1 MNPALL
7 PLFVGVPLIAAG
19 LLAVLHRAP
28 LWLRRTLYTV
38 PSAAG
43 LLASSC
49 LIWLTREGSVLAH
62 NVGLWKNGISIPFV
76 VDVFSALMLWTT
88 ALLILVCSAFA
99 SVVGDDERP
108 FFSAVVMVLYAGV
121 SGALMTG
128 DVFNMFVFIE
138 VMLLPAY
145 GLLAMVGTLGRL
157 KAGQIYVTVNLLTST
172 VFLAG
177 VALVY
182 GVACTVHIGELAGA
196 AKESPAVAVG
206 MGVVLLA
213 LSIKA
218 SVVPVHGW
226 LSRTYPFTSASV
238 TALFSGLHTKVAI
251 YAIYRLYAT
260 VFDGDSTYLWIGVT
274 AFSATMLIGVLGAV
288 GENHTR
294 SILVFHMISQIGY
307 ILLGVALFTRF
318 GLMAGI
324 FYLIHHMIVKAS
336 LFLSTG
342 AVEHTHGTG
351 ALDRLGGIGR
361 RQPLIALVFMAAALS
376 LSGLPPF
383 SGFVA
388 KLTLV
393 IGAVEAGQ
401 WAAAAIA
408 IMVSLITLMSMLK
421 IWGGVF
427 WGTPPETEHLPDRN
441 GTSEGSEG
449 AVGTVTRTEAP
460 PQERVRTALIVP
472 GLVLALTTLCF
483 GLGAQVLLELSAQAA
498 QGLMDTSPYV
508 EAVLG
513 R

>member
-1 MNPALL
+1 
-7 PLFVGVPLIAAG
+7 
-19 LLAVLHRAP
+19 
-28 LWLRRTLYTV
+28 
-38 PSAAG
+38 
-43 LLASSC
+43 
-49 LIWLTREGSVLAH
+49 
-62 NVGLWKNGISIPFV
+62 
-76 VDVFSALMLWTT
+76 
-88 ALLILVCSAFA
+88 
-99 SVVGDDERP
+99 
-108 FFSAVVMVLYAGV
+108 
-121 SGALMTG
+121 
-128 DVFNMFVFIE
+128 
-138 VMLLPAY
+138 
-145 GLLAMVGTLGRL
+145 
-157 KAGQIYVTVNLLTST
+157 
-172 VFLAG
+172 
-177 VALVY
+177 
-182 GVACTVHIGELAGA
+182 
-196 AKESPAVAVG
+196 
-206 MGVVLLA
+206 
-213 LSIKA
+213 
-218 SVVPVHGW
+218 
-226 LSRTYPFTSASV
+226 
-238 TALFSGLHTKVAI
+238 
-251 YAIYRLYAT
+251 
-260 VFDGDSTYLWIGVT
+260 
-274 AFSATMLIGVLGAV
+274 
-288 GENHTR
+288 
-294 SILVFHMISQIGY
+294 
-307 ILLGVALFTRF
+307 
-318 GLMAGI
+318 
-324 FYLIHHMIVKAS
+324 MIVKAS

-472 GLVLALTTLCF
+472 GLVLALTTLCI